1 MEKKIFELREHH
13 IRHLRDYLRSK
24 TYDFLEDIILE
35 DIIIKYGQEF
45 FNNRKDVLKEISKE
59 DSLVKIIAEH
69 DNLCD
74 KCNFKVKKGCSTEGE
89 LIKKKD
95 SEYADIRDI
104 ELFKFELNKI
114 YSGKEIATLLIA

>member
-1 MEKKIFELREHH
+1 MKKQIFELRGHH

-35 DIIIKYGQEF
+35 DIALKYGQEF
-45 FNNRKDVLKEISKE
+45 FNNRKNVLEGISKE

-74 KCNFKVKKGCSTEGE
+74 KCNFKVEEGCLTEGT
-89 LIKKKD
+89 LTKKKD
-95 SEYADIRDI
+95 SKEADIYAI
-104 ELFKFELNKI
+104 SLFKLEVNKI